1 MEKIKIYA
9 KSIAIPV
16 VIGAIIGFIISKGI
30 DYNVLIKPKF
40 APPSIAFPIVWS
52 ILYIIMGISYGI
64 LKSNDLTDKDIDSI
78 YYIQLFFN
86 AMWSIFFFLFKWR
99 LFSFLW
105 LIILDVLVLIM
116 IYRFYKK
123 NKVAGLIQIP
133 YMLWILFASY
143 LNIAIYLLNK

>member
-1 MEKIKIYA
+1 MKKIKIYA

-86 AMWSIFFFLFKWR
+86 EMWSIFFFLFKWR

-123 NKVAGLIQIP
+123 NKVAGLLQIP

>member
-16 VIGAIIGFIISKGI
+16 VIGAIIGFTISKGI

-86 AMWSIFFFLFKWR
+86 EMWSIFFFLFKWR

-123 NKVAGLIQIP
+123 NKVAGLLQIP

>member
-16 VIGAIIGFIISKGI
+16 VIGATIGFIISKGI
-30 DYNVLIKPKF
+30 DYNVLIKPKL

-123 NKVAGLIQIP
+123 NKVAGLLQIP

>member
-1 MEKIKIYA
+1 METIKIYA

-86 AMWSIFFFLFKWR
+86 EMWSIFFFLFKWR

-123 NKVAGLIQIP
+123 NKVAGLLQIP

>member
-16 VIGAIIGFIISKGI
+16 VIGATIGFIISKGI

-99 LFSFLW
+99 LFSLLW

-123 NKVAGLIQIP
+123 NKVAGLLQIP